1 MGEVQ
6 AIKRFEDSE
15 MGSNILQPGVFS
27 HFADP
32 ATEARY
38 IEASRALRTP
48 FVRLY
53 CIIFLAVALA
63 YSLTNSV
70 LVQPGQGP
78 ELALLVGMSV
88 VVAGVYIG
96 ATFWDQYFRRPM
108 VDFAALILLSLLV
121 GHFNTLL
128 SEQLLTM
135 NQYSHAVFVINRLLL
150 TAFAAVVLA
159 GSPRLFVAFMV
170 VDMIGWLAQLLPT
183 IGNIAASSY
192 AVLSYASGLAIML
205 AINLAIGRTSRA
217 AFALA
222 EGFDHERRKNEE
234 LVLNMLPRA
243 AVQRIR
249 SGNLVA
255 DSYADVSVIFIDL
268 VGFSSLARRVSPGQL
283 VELLN
288 AFFRIADECAEKCGV
303 EKVKT
308 VGDCYLAL
316 AGGNI
321 PTKNSADAAINFA
334 REVISRIEEL
344 REECGVDAVSLRAG
358 VHSGP
363 VVGGVIGQTRMA
375 YDYWGDTV
383 NVAARLEALA
393 PINGLVVSESTYLRT
408 RQKGGFGKPEE
419 ATLKGVGDTLVYST
433 EVAPREVEGEADQ
446 QVTATAA

>member
-1 MGEVQ
+1 MGEVE
-6 AIKRFEDSE
+6 AISRFDDDKK
-15 MGSNILQPGVFS
+15 GGNILQPGVFS

-78 ELALLVGMSV
+78 ELPMLVGLSV
-88 VVAGVYIG
+88 VVAGLYIA
-96 ATFWDQYFRRPM
+96 ATWWEEYFRKPM
-108 VDFAALILLSLLV
+108 VDFAALMLLSLLV
-121 GHFNTLL
+121 THFNTLL
-128 SEQLLTM
+128 SDQLMSM

-159 GSPRLFVAFMV
+159 GSPRLFMAWMF
-170 VDMIGWLAQLLPT
+170 VDMVGWLSQLLP
-183 IGNIAASSY
+183 NIDNVAATSY
-192 AVLSYASGLAIML
+192 AVLSYVSGMAIML

-222 EGFDHERRKNEE
+222 EGFDHERRKNEA

-243 AVQRIR
+243 AVERIR

-288 AFFRIADECAEKCGV
+288 AFFRIADECAEKAGV

-334 REVISRIEEL
+334 REVISRIAEL

-393 PINGLVVSESTYLRT
+393 PKNGLVVSEATYLRT
-408 RQKGGFGKPEE
+408 RLKDGFGKPEE
-419 ATLKGVGDTLVYST
+419 ATLKGVGDTMVYSI
-433 EVAPREVEGEADQ
+433 EVEARAVEGEADEEA
-446 QVTATAA
+446 ATAA